1 MTRKSTPII
10 SQSSVRLL
18 SKKAFIHSI
27 LPSNTIYFRR
37 YPYKVVFNL
46 NFDLDLK
53 WMDQIRNF
61 ELDLKVFADDM
72 LTGPTRK
79 HMISQTPSLF
89 LSNYKDL
96 KTTLAVY
103 GSLISH
109 LAGPVSK
116 EHLDLLYSPN
126 FMCEAKKKLWY
137 NMYDCKI
144 ETWVPLQYRTGGY
157 QYSQEDN
164 QVLNELVTYLAENIN
179 IHSPRNTY
187 SARYCTTLYCD
198 FDELV
203 NILPFVKM
211 AYPGNKLFI
220 TKAMVKE

>member
-1 MTRKSTPII
+1 M
-10 SQSSVRLL
+10 
-18 SKKAFIHSI
+18 
-27 LPSNTIYFRR
+27 
-37 YPYKVVFNL
+37 
-46 NFDLDLK
+46 
-53 WMDQIRNF
+53 
-61 ELDLKVFADDM
+61 
-72 LTGPTRK
+72 
-79 HMISQTPSLF
+79 
-89 LSNYKDL
+89 